1 MSNVINKRPIV
12 LLSVLVFLVPASI
25 EALDFGLLLNQ
36 NVGLGGHGDGTNV
49 DYEAVFVP
57 RFFTLLGT
65 SGDIFLSAGITTAH
79 GNGEWSFVPELLR
92 NEFAWRFG
100 DTNLQMGRIPYSD
113 PMALVAS
120 GLFDGVRVSR
130 NTMRGT
136 LGMGVW
142 YTGLLYRHRANIA
155 MSDTDAD
162 ALQYEFDWN
171 DFANT
176 YFASRR
182 LVAALYWEH
191 PSVAER
197 MHLNVALIGQ
207 ADLNNTYRVYHNQYF
222 VARAGLAFQ
231 RLILELGGAF
241 EVGQATYET
250 ATGTNVDLKIGFAAD
265 IGLHWMPPARF
276 YNMLSLTGRF
286 TGGKAESGPMSAFT
300 PITSLSHGHILRA
313 EIPGLS
319 ILGLAY
325 TARLRPTFSAALSA
339 MHFLRSDRVTYTA
352 FPLIDDPADNPVDN
366 RFLGTE
372 FFARFIWS
380 PVSEITMNLGAG
392 AFLPSL
398 GDVAPST
405 DPLWRVELAVT
416 FALF

>member
-1 MSNVINKRPIV
+1 MSNVISKRRAV
-12 LLSVLVFLVPASI
+12 LFFVIVFLAPVSSG
-25 EALDFGLLLNQ
+25 ALDFGLLLNQ
-36 NVGLGGHGDGTNV
+36 NAGFFGGHGDGTDI
-49 DYEAVFVP
+49 DYEAVLVP
-57 RFFTLLGT
+57 RFFTLFGT
-65 SGDIFLSAGITTAH
+65 SGDIFLSAGITVAH

-92 NEFAWRFG
+92 NEFTWRFG
-100 DTNLQMGRIPYSD
+100 DTNLSLGRMSYSD

-120 GLFDGVRVSR
+120 GLFDGARVSR
-130 NTMRGT
+130 STMRGT
-136 LGMGVW
+136 FGMGIW

-155 MSDTDAD
+155 MSDADAE

-182 LVAALYWEH
+182 LMAALYWEH

-197 MHLNVALIGQ
+197 LHLNVALIGQ
-207 ADLNNTYRVYHNQYF
+207 ADLNNTYRVYHSQYF
-222 VARAGLAFQ
+222 VAKAGLVFQ
-231 RLILELGGAF
+231 RFIVELGGAL
-241 EVGQATYET
+241 EVGQTTYET
-250 ATGTNVDLKIGFAAD
+250 ATGTNVDLNIGFAAD
-265 IGLHWMPPARF
+265 FGLHFMPPVRF

-286 TGGKAESGPMSAFT
+286 TAGKAESGPMSAFT

-319 ILGLAY
+319 VIGLSY
-325 TARLRPTFSAALSA
+325 TARLRPAFSASLSA
-339 MHFLRSDRVTYTA
+339 MHFVRSDKVTYTA
-352 FPLIDDPADNPVDN
+352 FPLGEDPAGN

-398 GDVAPST
+398 GNAAPDA
-405 DPLWRVELAVT
+405 DPIWRVELAMT
-416 FALF
+416 LALF